1 MRSQNNSTGV
11 VDKESWEYGIMICWH
26 CKQEVNEDVEFC
38 PYCGRK
44 LSDDHNQPD
53 NTDDHNQPDSTD
65 DHSKPDN
72 TDDHKKPD
80 IKKETTEPKG
90 NAKNTDQNKN
100 TSNNNSSEK
109 AGRVTKN
116 RLPIIGV
123 VGVILA
129 VFLLKDSIFNSNNPE
144 TLHTHEWEEAT
155 CTLPRTCR
163 TCGATEGYALGHDW
177 LEATYDSPQTCSR
190 CAAKK
195 GHVKGYVPSSELLQG
210 ETGEAIDLENYQVHP
225 YLFENEL
232 INCRWIDFGVSINNV
247 NGEFFGSHGVW
258 IRSDGEWKR
267 IGSFYI
273 EEVDKVYED
282 TFELDPPCNIDAIL
296 SMPDFE
302 SSDGDSWDSTFYLYG
317 AQVE

>member
-1 MRSQNNSTGV
+1 MRSQNNSTGG

-44 LSDDHNQPD
+44 LSDDPNQA
-53 NTDDHNQPDSTD
+53 
-65 DHSKPDN
+65 
-72 TDDHKKPD
+72 D
-80 IKKETTEPKG
+80 IKKETTEPKE
-90 NAKNTDQNKN
+90 NAKNTDQNKNTSNNNSSPNENTKNTNQNKN